1 MQVPDPMSLV
11 TLNSLGVTLG
21 APLFQKLDLTLL
33 PGERLGLVAANG
45 RGKSTLLNVIAGR
58 MEPGEGTITRA
69 RSLTLSYMEQDVPAP
84 LMSLP
89 LRGAVADALPPDLR
103 DYEQWRAEI
112 VLDEIGV
119 PEDLR
124 DRPVAELSG
133 GWQRL
138 VLIARL
144 ALADADL
151 MLLDEP
157 TNHLDLAKIV
167 LLERWLNGLAPAKAV
182 VIASHDRAFLDRVTR
197 RTLFL
202 RHPESR
208 LFALAYSEARE
219 ALAEEDL
226 ARERKFEKDMKTVEQ
241 LRRQAAKLNNIGIN
255 SGSDLLTVK
264 TKQLRE
270 RALRIE
276 TEAEA
281 AHRDR
286 SAGLVALGGS
296 EANARVLIR
305 IAPFEE
311 RLPDGTLL
319 FRSGPLFICRGDRIV
334 LLGENGAGKSRFMTR
349 ILRAIAGDSADEA
362 VIQPT
367 PSLQPGYMDQALAL
381 LDGARTPMG
390 AIVRLF
396 SLGEQ
401 RARSLLAGAGIA
413 IEKQEKPLD
422 RLSGGQKA
430 RLALLMLR
438 LTEAN
443 FLLLDEPTNHLD
455 IEGQENLAGELA
467 SEGRAALLV
476 SHDRT
481 FVRSAGNRF
490 WLIAGKRLQEVET
503 PDDFFRS
510 LGG

>member
-1 MQVPDPMSLV
+1 MSLL
-11 TLNSLGVTLG
+11 TLNALGVTLG
-21 APLFQKLDLTLL
+21 APLFQNLDLTLL
-33 PGERLGLVAANG
+33 PGDRLALVAANG
-45 RGKSTLLNVIAGR
+45 RGKSTLLNVLAGR
-58 MEPGEGTITRA
+58 LEPSEGTITRA
-69 RSLTLSYMEQDVPAP
+69 RSLTLSFMEQEVPPHLMP
-84 LMSLP
+84 LSL
-89 LRGAVADALPPDLR
+89 RDAVAEALPADIR
-103 DYEQWRAEI
+103 DYDQWRADI

-119 PEDLR
+119 PEELR
-124 DRPVAELSG
+124 DRPVNEQSG

-138 VLIARL
+138 MLIARL
-144 ALADADL
+144 ALAESDL

-167 LLERWLNGLAPAKAV
+167 LLERWLNGLAADRAV
-182 VIASHDRAFLDRVTR
+182 VIASHDRTFLDRVTR

-208 LFALAYSEARE
+208 IFALPYTEARA

-226 ARERKFEKDMKTVEQ
+226 ARSRKFEKDMKTVEQ

-264 TKQLRE
+264 TKQLRD
-270 RALRIE
+270 RARRIE
-276 TEAEA
+276 EEAEA
-281 AHRDR
+281 AHRER
-286 SAGLVALGGS
+286 SAGLVALGGG
-296 EANARVLIR
+296 EASARVLIR
-305 IAPFEE
+305 FAPFEE

-319 FRSGPLFICRGDRIV
+319 FRSGPLFLCRGDRIV
-334 LLGENGAGKSRFMTR
+334 LLGQNGAGKSRLMAR
-349 ILRAIAGDSADEA
+349 IQRAIAGGGDDSA
-362 VIQPT
+362 IQPT

-381 LDGARTPMG
+381 LAGAKTPLG
-390 AIVRLF
+390 AVVRLF
-396 SLGEQ
+396 ALGEQ

-430 RLALLMLR
+430 RLALLLLR

-455 IEGQENLAGELA
+455 IDGQESLAADLA
-467 SEGRAALLV
+467 AEGRAALLV
-476 SHDRT
+476 SHDRA
-481 FVRSAGNRF
+481 FVRAAGNRF
-490 WLIAGKRLQEVET
+490 WLIADRRLQEVEG
-503 PDDFFRS
+503 PEEFFRS